1 MDRAHCKPSRLR
13 DAWGARAQARRMVAG
28 VRAAG
33 ASARAQARRMVAGVR
48 AAGASV
54 TGIYVLEVRRYKLQ
68 NKLQYQWVTAARE
81 AAGLLSY

>member
-33 ASARAQARRMVAGVR
+33 ASG
-48 AAGASV
+48 